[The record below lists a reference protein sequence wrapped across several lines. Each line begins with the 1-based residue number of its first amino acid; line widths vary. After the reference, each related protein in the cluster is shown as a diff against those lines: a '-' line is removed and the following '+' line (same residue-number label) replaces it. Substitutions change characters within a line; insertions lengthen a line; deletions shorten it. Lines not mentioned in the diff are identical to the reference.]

1 MARKTAFWR
10 GSTAAILPGIMGA
23 VLLAGM
29 APHAAW
35 AQNQATADQR
45 LQSIERQLR
54 ALQRAVFP
62 GGDQRFFEAEIT
74 APQGDANAPAS
85 SGAAAGSTALTGVF
99 ERLDALEL
107 QLARMTEATEINANT
122 LRLMETRM
130 AALEQ
135 LAASATAAQA
145 LPTLPAPATGAGS
158 NLAAATSAAPSTAP
172 SASTSAPAPASAP
185 AAAPAPSAERLA
197 RVQAVLKP
205 ATDDAG
211 EDEYV
216 YGFRLWEA
224 QLYPEAQQQLALFLE
239 RYPNHPRVTFGRN
252 LLGRAYLDA
261 GDPRRAATFFFENF
275 QANKQAAR
283 APDSLLFLAESMIA
297 LNDTNRA
304 CIALAEF
311 GETYPALAT
320 GRLAQQYDAA
330 RGRVRCG

>member
-1 MARKTAFWR
+1 MARTLAIWR
-10 GSTAAILPGIMGA
+10 GSGTAVTASLMA
-23 VLLAGM
+23 VGLALGTV
-29 APHAAW
+29 PQAAW
-35 AQNQATADQR
+35 AQSQPSADQR

-62 GGDQRFFEAEIT
+62 GGDQRFFEAEIAAQPADSA
-74 APQGDANAPAS
+74 APSANAPTP
-85 SGAAAGSTALTGVF
+85 GALTGVLD
-99 ERLDALEL
+99 RLEAIEL
-107 QLARMTEATEINANT
+107 QLARMTEATEINQNA
-122 LRLMETRM
+122 LRQMETRL
-130 AALEQ
+130 ATLEQ
-135 LAASATAAQA
+135 RAATASAAPA
-145 LPTLPAPATGAGS
+145 LSNPPAPAAGAVAGAVTAPAAS
-158 NLAAATSAAPSTAP
+158 TPPPAAAAP
-172 SASTSAPAPASAP
+172 P

-205 ATDDAG
+205 ATADPG

-239 RYPNHPRVTFGRN
+239 RYPNHPRVTYGRN

-261 GDPRRAATFFFENF
+261 GDPRRAATFFFENY

-330 RGRVRCG
+330 RGRVRCQ

>member
-1 MARKTAFWR
+1 MARKMAFWR
-10 GSTAAILPGIMGA
+10 GSTAAILPGILGA

-29 APHAAW
+29 APQAAW

-54 ALQRAVFP
+54 ALQREVFP

-85 SGAAAGSTALTGVF
+85 TGGAASSTALTGVF

-145 LPTLPAPATGAGS
+145 LPTLPAPASSAGS
-158 NLAAATSAAPSTAP
+158 NLAAAPSTAAA
-172 SASTSAPAPASAP
+172 ASTPAPAPA
-185 AAAPAPSAERLA
+185 AAAAPSAERLA

-205 ATDDAG
+205 ATEDAG

-261 GDPRRAATFFFENF
+261 GDPRRAATFFFENY

>member
-1 MARKTAFWR
+1 MARTMAFWR
-10 GSTAAILPGIMGA
+10 GSGTAVTASLMA
-23 VLLAGM
+23 VGLALGTV
-29 APHAAW
+29 PQAAW
-35 AQNQATADQR
+35 AQSQPSADQR

-74 APQGDANAPAS
+74 APSANAPTPSANAPTP
-85 SGAAAGSTALTGVF
+85 GALTGVLD
-99 ERLDALEL
+99 RLEAIEL
-107 QLARMTEATEINANT
+107 QLARMTEATEINQNA
-122 LRLMETRM
+122 LMQMETRL

-135 LAASATAAQA
+135 RAASAPVAQA
-145 LPTLPAPATGAGS
+145 LPTLPAPSASASASASGGAASGAVTAP
-158 NLAAATSAAPSTAP
+158 AAAAAAAPA
-172 SASTSAPAPASAP
+172 

-205 ATDDAG
+205 ATADPGD
-211 EDEYV
+211 DEYV

-261 GDPRRAATFFFENF
+261 GDPRRAATFFFENY

-330 RGRVRCG
+330 RGRVRCQ